1 MAPPE
6 TLTRSAA
13 EGFPQGECCIE
24 EAPVR
29 IELTNSRF
37 AVCRLT
43 TWPRRRANKVI
54 GSSVPRAIVPQRY
67 LAPIQRQRSGPRRS
81 EERRVGKECRSS
93 GSPEHSKKKVVTDCV
108 HLLN

>member
-1 MAPPE
+1 MKLA
-6 TLTRSAA
+6 TL
-13 EGFPQGECCIE
+13 GFGQGGKT

-54 GSSVPRAIVPQRY
+54 GS
-67 LAPIQRQRSGPRRS
+67 
-81 EERRVGKECRSS
+81 
-93 GSPEHSKKKVVTDCV
+93 
-108 HLLN
+108 